1 MVGIGVVVVKKE
13 EIKECYDKILK
24 KIDKPVRFKY
34 PDGRR
39 MNGRLIDRVVMH
51 TKSISEMK
59 DFFDV
64 VDFIK
69 FDVGSKQKDAIRFG
83 YYIYENGKLKWGSQ
97 TTLTEEKSEL
107 LRLFKKATEKEWFNS
122 IIQGLT

>member
-1 MVGIGVVVVKKE
+1 MKKE

-51 TKSISEMK
+51 TKSSSEMK
-59 DFFDV
+59 DVFDV

-69 FDVGSKQKDAIRFG
+69 FDVGGKQKDAIRFG